1 MILLTRYQPVGLL
14 MASILSWE
22 VRTTRTFLGAI
33 AYDVNWFSD
42 EMVV

>member
-1 MILLTRYQPVGLL
+1 

-33 AYDVNWFSD
+33 VCELWIVDVD
-42 EMVV
+42 VGGCELVAL